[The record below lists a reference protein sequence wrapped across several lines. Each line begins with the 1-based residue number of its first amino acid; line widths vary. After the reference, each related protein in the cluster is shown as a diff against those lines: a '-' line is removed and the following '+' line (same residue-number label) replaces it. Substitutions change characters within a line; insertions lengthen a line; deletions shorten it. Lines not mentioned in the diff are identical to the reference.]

1 MLQSHKR
8 KIWYR
13 GEAKEDGP
21 VPPPIPIPNCEC
33 GIPAEVKQSR
43 HPKTAAR
50 AFYMC
55 SKNLSFKWITPHIYE
70 SSSPCFFFQWIDGPD
85 KFDPR
90 IRLFAYED
98 ETMLYHKFK
107 RWVPR
112 PPNPPLMTAE
122 EKAEATSIRVTS
134 RPLCHCGVPCKLQR
148 PNLELPVKF
157 TPFFRCKLT
166 THVRLVHLPCHYH
179 VVLLVHPFTSLLIL
193 LYRMD
198 GSACSSIGTPTL
210 SFLLTWKT
218 KNIINRD
225 IL

>member
-1 MLQSHKR
+1 MLQSCKC

-33 GIPAEVKQSR
+33 GILAEVKQSR
-43 HPKTAAR
+43 HPKTSAR

-98 ETMLYHKFK
+98 ETMPYHKFK
-107 RWVPR
+107 RWVP
-112 PPNPPLMTAE
+112 PPPHPPLMTAE
-122 EKAEATSIRVTS
+122 EKARLQVSVLRAGHCAIVESLASFKDLTSNYRWS
-134 RPLCHCGVPCKLQR
+134 S
-148 PNLELPVKF
+148 
-157 TPFFRCKLT
+157 
-166 THVRLVHLPCHYH
+166 
-179 VVLLVHPFTSLLIL
+179 HP
-193 LYRMD
+193 
-198 GSACSSIGTPTL
+198 SSVA
-210 SFLLTWKT
+210 
-218 KNIINRD
+218 N
-225 IL
+225 